1 MKKFAW
7 SLLVLVLVGSGIWA
21 EVVEIPDPN
30 LRKAV
35 EQALYVEVGE
45 DITKE
50 VLARLTVL
58 DANGRQIKNLSGIES
73 CINLTELKL
82 SFNQLTDLTRF
93 NGANLPNLTQLDLHG
108 NQLIDISGLAWA
120 NLPHLKTLK
129 LDQNQITDLSGLAGT
144 NLPKLQTL
152 NLHQNPLS
160 KDTVLNQIP
169 KLKETIRTI
178 SFTSQSFLAPMTG
191 DVNGDQIVNILDLV
205 AVARPFGQTG
215 AGLIADINEDGSV
228 NIFDLV
234 IVASNLGQNAIVAAP
249 FILATIQLNRK
260 QKYNIRQAIYQLENK
275 THKPA
280 DQQLTLNLL
289 KTILSEEIPTQTQLL
304 ANYPNPFNPETWIPF
319 ELHQDTNVSLTIY
332 DLSGDQIRRIDLGHT
347 LAGKHIKKDQSIY
360 WDGRS
365 DTGEKVSTGTYFYT
379 IQTDEYSATRKMVI
393 LK

>member
-1 MKKFAW
+1 M
-7 SLLVLVLVGSGIWA
+7 LGI
-21 EVVEIPDPN
+21 
-30 LRKAV
+30 
-35 EQALYVEVGE
+35 
-45 DITKE
+45 
-50 VLARLTVL
+50 
-58 DANGRQIKNLSGIES
+58 S
-73 CINLTELKL
+73 
-82 SFNQLTDLTRF
+82 
-93 NGANLPNLTQLDLHG
+93 
-108 NQLIDISGLAWA
+108 
-120 NLPHLKTLK
+120 
-129 LDQNQITDLSGLAGT
+129 
-144 NLPKLQTL
+144 
-152 NLHQNPLS
+152 QNPLS
-160 KDTVLNQIP
+160 NDTVLNQIP

-178 SFTSQSFLAPMTG
+178 SFTSQSFLAPITG
-191 DVNGDQIVNILDLV
+191 DVNGDQTVNIFDLV
-205 AVARPFGQTG
+205 AVASSFGQTG
-215 AGLIADINEDGSV
+215 AGLVADINEDGSV

-234 IVASNLGQNAIVAAP
+234 IVASNFGQNEIVAAP
-249 FILATIQLNRK
+249 FISATIQLNRK

-280 DQQLTLNLL
+280 EQQLTLNLL

-347 LAGKHIKKDQSIY
+347 LAGKHINKDQSIY

>member
-1 MKKFAW
+1 M
-7 SLLVLVLVGSGIWA
+7 
-21 EVVEIPDPN
+21 
-30 LRKAV
+30 
-35 EQALYVEVGE
+35 
-45 DITKE
+45 
-50 VLARLTVL
+50 
-58 DANGRQIKNLSGIES
+58 
-73 CINLTELKL
+73 
-82 SFNQLTDLTRF
+82 
-93 NGANLPNLTQLDLHG
+93 
-108 NQLIDISGLAWA
+108 
-120 NLPHLKTLK
+120 
-129 LDQNQITDLSGLAGT
+129 
-144 NLPKLQTL
+144 
-152 NLHQNPLS
+152 
-160 KDTVLNQIP
+160 NQIP

-178 SFTSQSFLAPMTG
+178 SFTPQSFLAPITG
-191 DVNGDQIVNILDLV
+191 DVNGDRTVNIFDLV
-205 AVARPFGQTG
+205 AVAGSFGQTG
-215 AGLIADINEDGSV
+215 AGLVADINEDGSV

-234 IVASNLGQNAIVAAP
+234 IVARNFGQNAIVAAP
-249 FILATIQLNRK
+249 FISATIQLNRK
-260 QKYNIRQAIYQLENK
+260 QKYNIREAIYQLENK

-332 DLSGDQIRRIDLGHT
+332 DLSGDQIRRIDLGYT

>member
-1 MKKFAW
+1 MA
-7 SLLVLVLVGSGIWA
+7 
-21 EVVEIPDPN
+21 
-30 LRKAV
+30 
-35 EQALYVEVGE
+35 Q
-45 DITKE
+45 
-50 VLARLTVL
+50 LTIL
-58 DANGRQIKNLSGIES
+58 DASGRQIKNLSGIES
-73 CINLTELKL
+73 CINLTELNL
-82 SFNQLTDLTRF
+82 SDNQLTDLTSF
-93 NGANLPNLTQLDLHG
+93 NG
-108 NQLIDISGLAWA
+108 A
-120 NLPHLKTLK
+120 NLPHLKTLQLNK
-129 LDQNQITDLSGLAGT
+129 NQLTDLSDLAGANLPRLAVLGLYENQLTDISGLAEA

-152 NLHQNPLS
+152 NLHENPLS

-178 SFTSQSFLAPMTG
+178 SFTPQSFLAPITG
-191 DVNGDQIVNILDLV
+191 DVNGDQTVNIFDLV
-205 AVARPFGQTG
+205 AFAGSFGQTG
-215 AGLIADINEDGSV
+215 AGLVADINEDGSV

-234 IVASNLGQNAIVAAP
+234 IVASNFGQNEIVAAP
-249 FILATIQLNRK
+249 FISATIQLNRK

-275 THKPA
+275 THKPT

-319 ELHQDTNVSLTIY
+319 ELHQNTNVSLTIY
-332 DLSGDQIRRIDLGHT
+332 DLLGDQIRRIDLGHT
-347 LAGKHIKKDQSIY
+347 LAGKHINKDQSIY